1 MGIAAAY
8 LFPIGFFMGMAF
20 PLGILCVEQHS
31 RSAVAWAWGINGL
44 FTVIG
49 GLASVLLSIYV
60 GFTVTEMIALG
71 IYAVAF
77 ATMARLRPKLYL
89 GSNDHSS

>member
-1 MGIAAAY
+1 M
-8 LFPIGFFMGMAF
+8 
-20 PLGILCVEQHS
+20 EQHS
-31 RSAVAWAWGINGL
+31 RSAVAWAWGMNGL

-49 GLASVLLSIYV
+49 GLASVLLPIYV
-60 GFTVTEMIALG
+60 GFTVTEMVALG

-77 ATMARLRPKLYL
+77 ATMARLRPGRYV